1 MLTNNDD
8 IRCWKKL
15 IGRPIFCSF
24 EFQFPK
30 IFIAKYLVIEWGGY
44 VQNHKNGKSKF
55 VAYYKIKGG
64 ASCGGV
70 VAKGETVLVDLYS
83 DF

>member
-30 IFIAKYLVIEWGGY
+30 ILIAKYLVIEWGGY
-44 VQNHKNGKSKF
+44 VQNHKNGKRNI
-55 VAYYKIKGG
+55 YCLLQYKRGG
-64 ASCGGV
+64 GCDGGV
-70 VAKGETVLVDLYS
+70 VSEGETVLVDL
-83 DF
+83 